1 MLLIPERWINYWPA
15 ETNSGHREVML
26 IRPNRSLSLPQ
37 EWLRGDTKTYK
48 VRHSHPKWIVLSI
61 CLNISDGLSLGRAQV
76 VILFLFGRLSQSQLR
91 ETRLAVGRLA
101 DLNPE
106 LQVRSNESSPTLCNC
121 HVTSD
126 AFSSETHCCKSAHF

>member
-1 MLLIPERWINYWPA
+1 MLLIPERWTNYWPA
-15 ETNSGHREVML
+15 ETNSGLREVML
-26 IRPNRSLSLPQ
+26 IRLNRSLSLPQ

-106 LQVRSNESSPTLCNC
+106 LQVRSNDYESSLTLCNYNC

-126 AFSSETHCCKSAHF
+126 ALETHCCK